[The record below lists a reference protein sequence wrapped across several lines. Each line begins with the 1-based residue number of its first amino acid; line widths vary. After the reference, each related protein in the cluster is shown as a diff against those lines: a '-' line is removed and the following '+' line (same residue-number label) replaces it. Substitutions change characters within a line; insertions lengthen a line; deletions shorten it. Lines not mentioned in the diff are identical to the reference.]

1 MGDRVVRSPQGN
13 GTGNGATPHPPTNG
27 SAPPPADSSPM
38 DDALPRVR
46 IRRVRRVSG
55 PFTAIPQLRREGL
68 FE

>member
-27 SAPPPADSSPM
+27 STTPPDSPPM
-38 DDALPRVR
+38 DDGLPRVR
-46 IRRVRRVSG
+46 IRRLRRVSG